1 MKKAIAFLMALLFV
15 ICAAALAEG
24 SVDGALYAGIDP
36 WGNPLTITLTS
47 KDALS
52 GVWSQNFG
60 GELFTQTFENAQDGF
75 SLEGPLGDSDTIT
88 CRYTGTMVLDGDVL
102 TVTFSDGEMTEAS
115 TEGGSTSYHVAALD
129 EAQCSA
135 NLVPAVQGDYSGVT
149 TLDAAGVEAFA
160 AWARQLYLNE
170 DWDAIA
176 QLIDYPITMVPNARI
191 DDADAFVAFMADK
204 AVSESDMEAMAAENC
219 VGLFCNDQGI
229 CLGSGE
235 LWLRDIAFDGIEQV
249 GEPTLRIVAVNGL
262 ED

>member
-1 MKKAIAFLMALLFV
+1 MKKTIAFLMALLFV
-15 ICAAALAEG
+15 FCAAALAEDPA
-24 SVDGALYAGIDP
+24 DGALYAGIEP
-36 WGNPLTITLTS
+36 WGNPLTVTLTS

-60 GELFTQTFENAQDGF
+60 GDLFTQAFENAQDGF
-75 SLEGPLGDSDTIT
+75 LMEGPLGDSDAIT
-88 CRYTGTMVLDGDVL
+88 CRYTGTMALDGDAL

-129 EAQCSA
+129 ETQRTVT
-135 NLVPAVQGDYSGVT
+135 LVPAVQGNYSGVT

-176 QLIDYPITMVPNARI
+176 QLIDYPIIMVPDVEI
-191 DDADAFVAFMADK
+191 KDADAFVAFMADK
-204 AVSESDMEAMAAENC
+204 TVAESDMEAMAAENC
-219 VGLFCNDQGI
+219 VGMMSNDQGI

-235 LWLRDIAFDGIEQV
+235 LWLRDIAFDGVEQV

-262 ED
+262 AD